1 MPKQVYTWGKVR
13 PGDIISFRYKGKVR
27 VSSTTT
33 LLVLNKR
40 MPVIR
45 KDGTKNYH
53 LIGLKL
59 EEKGTIP
66 LIKNKPLLTD
76 LLEQIGEIQIVNT
89 ESGIY
94 RVEIEGVGLRGATKR
109 IYNNIKKKLDR
120 FSVYRTYNY
129 KEASR
134 SAVFLEP
141 IVISNELREILRA
154 KGLEDYVP
162 TAKEEAE
169 RKAAEVKRTLTKMNQ
184 FRDKVLE

>member
-1 MPKQVYTWGKVR
+1 
-13 PGDIISFRYKGKVR
+13 
-27 VSSTTT
+27 
-33 LLVLNKR
+33 

-66 LIKNKPLLTD
+66 LIRNKSLLTD

-94 RVEIEGVGLRGATKR
+94 RVEIGGVGLRGATKR
-109 IYNNIKKKLDR
+109 IYNNIKKKLNR

-129 KEASR
+129 EEASK

-141 IVISNELREILRA
+141 IVISDELREILRA
-154 KGLEDYVP
+154 KGLEDFVP
-162 TAKEEAE
+162 TAKDIAE
-169 RKAAEVKRTLTKMNQ
+169 RKAAEVKRTLTKVNQ
-184 FRDKVLE
+184 LRDKVLEQL